1 MAEKQSN
8 RDRLKEITD
17 SIEKGIQEL
26 FQSEKYRQYLRTM
39 SRFHKYSVNNTMLIY
54 MQKPDATV
62 VAGFNKWRDQFGR
75 NVLKGE
81 KGIKIIA
88 PTPYKKKIEEAKLD
102 PDTRLPMLDAD
113 GKAIMEEKEIR
124 IPMYKPVTVFDVSQT
139 EGKPLPQL
147 AADLTGSVQ
156 NYEVFMEAVKRSAPV
171 PVCMENMTGMDGY
184 YDDENRRIAVRAG
197 MSEAQTVCASIH
209 EIAHLAVES
218 FPRWCEFL
226 SLNRPIVIPDME
238 AVKDTYPDEYQFFQ
252 HYGVKSVLAAPF
264 SKRINQGYIAVDDP
278 TRFQDDPTFLFIIS
292 YAVVVELNEI
302 KLSQSIAAAQRAS
315 KYSDHD
321 VYVNCLGDLE
331 IRNAKGTLT
340 EEDISS
346 DLCLNLFALI
356 ITNMKRA
363 LKIERLAEALWPGDV
378 MDNPYR
384 SVSNIAYRL
393 RRILSIIDLEDL
405 VVGRHGTFVI
415 NPEYNVYTD
424 FGRFEDNCRRME
436 AEANPKAQSE
446 FYQGAVEL
454 YRGDLFSKI
463 SYQHWL
469 MPKTAYYHSIF
480 LRIIKC
486 YIERKMEQGD
496 YCAAHRAVVDAMSLD
511 PYDSELN
518 TDMILIMYHRGGA
531 ELAKSFLQTAEAYMS
546 EEQITFVQQLWER
559 K

>member
-1 MAEKQSN
+1 MNNSIENSN
-8 RDRLKEITD
+8 RAASHDFQTALRLLE
-17 SIEKGIQEL
+17 ERLRNLEE
-26 FQSEKYRQYLRTM
+26 SEDIINGLLQGAAEFYGAARASVVEADWDLKIGLLTYEWCAEGVEHQKDMLQY
-39 SRFHKYSVNNTMLIY
+39 
-54 MQKPDATV
+54 
-62 VAGFNKWRDQFGR
+62 
-75 NVLKGE
+75 
-81 KGIKIIA
+81 
-88 PTPYKKKIEEAKLD
+88 
-102 PDTRLPMLDAD
+102 
-113 GKAIMEEKEIR
+113 
-124 IPMYKPVTVFDVSQT
+124 
-139 EGKPLPQL
+139 
-147 AADLTGSVQ
+147 
-156 NYEVFMEAVKRSAPV
+156 
-171 PVCMENMTGMDGY
+171 
-184 YDDENRRIAVRAG
+184 
-197 MSEAQTVCASIH
+197 
-209 EIAHLAVES
+209 LAVES
-218 FPRWCEFL
+218 FPRWCKFL
-226 SLNRPIVIPDME
+226 SLNRPVVIPDME
-238 AVKDTYPDEYQFFQ
+238 AIRDTYPDEYQFFQ
-252 HYGVKSVLAAPF
+252 RYGVKSILAAPF

-363 LKIERLAEALWPGDV
+363 LKIERLADALWPGDV

-405 VVGRHGTFVI
+405 IVGRHGTFVI

-424 FGRFEDNCRRME
+424 FDRFEDNCYRME
-436 AEANPKAQSE
+436 AEVNPKAQSE
-446 FYQGAVEL
+446 LYQGAVEL

-469 MPKTAYYHSIF
+469 MPKTAYYHNIF

-511 PYDSELN
+511 AQYAVSIDRL
-518 TDMILIMYHRGGA
+518 
-531 ELAKSFLQTAEAYMS
+531 LQTRREQRQLDRKQAQRRLQTLQSRKAQLDERLQDLYERLVEGEISRESFAAQKKVLTAQT
-546 EEQITFVQQLWER
+546 EEITCTVLELER
-559 K
+559 KISGSDDNSNAVIEQFKSYAGITALTKEISADLLQSVTIYPDGRMDIRLNLADEIKALMETLHREFCTA

>member
-1 MAEKQSN
+1 MNSSENNNRAASHDFQTALGLLEERLRSLEDSEDIINGLLQGAAEFYGAARASVVEA
-8 RDRLKEITD
+8 DWDLKIGLLTYEWCAEG
-17 SIEKGIQEL
+17 IEHQKDML
-26 FQSEKYRQYLRTM
+26 QY
-39 SRFHKYSVNNTMLIY
+39 
-54 MQKPDATV
+54 
-62 VAGFNKWRDQFGR
+62 
-75 NVLKGE
+75 
-81 KGIKIIA
+81 
-88 PTPYKKKIEEAKLD
+88 
-102 PDTRLPMLDAD
+102 
-113 GKAIMEEKEIR
+113 
-124 IPMYKPVTVFDVSQT
+124 
-139 EGKPLPQL
+139 
-147 AADLTGSVQ
+147 
-156 NYEVFMEAVKRSAPV
+156 
-171 PVCMENMTGMDGY
+171 
-184 YDDENRRIAVRAG
+184 
-197 MSEAQTVCASIH
+197 
-209 EIAHLAVES
+209 LAVES

-226 SLNRPIVIPDME
+226 SLNQPVVIPDMK
-238 AVKDTYPDEYQFFQ
+238 AIRDTYPDEYQFFQ
-252 HYGVKSVLAAPF
+252 RYGVQSVLAAPF

-356 ITNMKRA
+356 ITNTKRP
-363 LKIERLAEALWPGDV
+363 LKADRLAAELWPGDV
-378 MDNPYR
+378 IDSPYR

-393 RRILSIIDLEDL
+393 RRILSIIGLEDL
-405 VVGRHGTFVI
+405 IVGRHGAFVI
-415 NPEYNVYTD
+415 NPEYTVYTD
-424 FGRFEDNCRRME
+424 FDRFEETRRRLK
-436 AEANPKAQSE
+436 AETNPKTQHDLYRSAI
-446 FYQGAVEL
+446 AL

-469 MPKTAYYHSIF
+469 MPTASYYRNIY
-480 LRIIKC
+480 LRIIKG
-486 YIERKMEQGD
+486 YVERKIEQGD
-496 YCAAHRAVVDAMSLD
+496 YHAAHHAVVDALNLA

>member
-1 MAEKQSN
+1 MNSSENNNRAASHDFQTALGLLEERLRSLEDSEDIINGLLQGAAEFYGAARASVVEA
-8 RDRLKEITD
+8 DWDLKIGLLTYEWCAEG
-17 SIEKGIQEL
+17 IEHQKDML
-26 FQSEKYRQYLRTM
+26 QY
-39 SRFHKYSVNNTMLIY
+39 
-54 MQKPDATV
+54 
-62 VAGFNKWRDQFGR
+62 
-75 NVLKGE
+75 
-81 KGIKIIA
+81 
-88 PTPYKKKIEEAKLD
+88 
-102 PDTRLPMLDAD
+102 
-113 GKAIMEEKEIR
+113 
-124 IPMYKPVTVFDVSQT
+124 
-139 EGKPLPQL
+139 
-147 AADLTGSVQ
+147 
-156 NYEVFMEAVKRSAPV
+156 
-171 PVCMENMTGMDGY
+171 
-184 YDDENRRIAVRAG
+184 
-197 MSEAQTVCASIH
+197 
-209 EIAHLAVES
+209 LAVES

-226 SLNRPIVIPDME
+226 SLNQPVVIPDME
-238 AVKDTYPDEYQFFQ
+238 AIRDTYPDEYQFFQ
-252 HYGVKSVLAAPF
+252 RYGVQSVLAAPF

-356 ITNMKRA
+356 ITNTKRP
-363 LKIERLAEALWPGDV
+363 LKADRLAAELWPGDV
-378 MDNPYR
+378 IGSPYR

-393 RRILSIIDLEDL
+393 RRILSIIGLEDL
-405 VVGRHGTFVI
+405 IVGRHGAFVI
-415 NPEYNVYTD
+415 NPEYTVYTD
-424 FGRFEDNCRRME
+424 FDRFEETRRRLK
-436 AEANPKAQSE
+436 AETNPKTQHDLYRSAI
-446 FYQGAVEL
+446 AL

-469 MPKTAYYHSIF
+469 MPTASYYRNIY
-480 LRIIKC
+480 LRIIKG
-486 YIERKMEQGD
+486 YVERKIEQGD
-496 YCAAHRAVVDAMSLD
+496 YHAAHHAVVDALNLA

>member
-1 MAEKQSN
+1 MNGSENNN
-8 RDRLKEITD
+8 RAASHDFQTALGLLEERL
-17 SIEKGIQEL
+17 
-26 FQSEKYRQYLRTM
+26 
-39 SRFHKYSVNNTMLIY
+39 
-54 MQKPDATV
+54 
-62 VAGFNKWRDQFGR
+62 
-75 NVLKGE
+75 
-81 KGIKIIA
+81 
-88 PTPYKKKIEEAKLD
+88 
-102 PDTRLPMLDAD
+102 
-113 GKAIMEEKEIR
+113 
-124 IPMYKPVTVFDVSQT
+124 
-139 EGKPLPQL
+139 
-147 AADLTGSVQ
+147 
-156 NYEVFMEAVKRSAPV
+156 RSL
-171 PVCMENMTGMDGY
+171 ED
-184 YDDENRRIAVRAG
+184 
-197 MSEAQTVCASIH
+197 SEAIINGLLQGAAEFYGAARASVVEADWDLKIGLLTYEWCAEGVEH
-209 EIAHLAVES
+209 QKDMLQYLAVES

-226 SLNRPIVIPDME
+226 SLNKPVVIPDME
-238 AVKDTYPDEYQFFQ
+238 AIKDTYPDEYQFFQ
-252 HYGVKSVLAAPF
+252 RYGVQSVLAAPF

-321 VYVNCLGDLE
+321 VYVNGLGDLE

-378 MDNPYR
+378 IENPYR

-405 VVGRHGTFVI
+405 IVGRHGTFVI

-424 FGRFEDNCRRME
+424 FDRFEDNCRRME
-436 AEANPKAQSE
+436 TEANPKAQSE
-446 FYQGAVEL
+446 LYQGAVEL

-469 MPKTAYYHSIF
+469 MPKTAYYHYVF

-531 ELAKSFLQTAEAYMS
+531 ELAKSFLQTAESYMS
-546 EEQITFVQQLWER
+546 EAQIAFVQQLWGR